1 MNTLELIIQNKTEFL
16 NYLKS
21 KFSLIH
27 NSNIFLRDLHYGL
40 MFYTQEKM
48 KKKLKYFAG
57 EELAKD
63 LASEFVKLGIFSAID
78 HQSWR
83 LNYQEFAL
91 PRIEKKAV

>member
-16 NYLKS
+16 SYLKS
-21 KFSLIH
+21 KFNLIH

-40 MFYTQEKM
+40 MFYTKETM

-63 LASEFVKLGIFSAID
+63 FASELVKQGIFSAID

-83 LNYQEFAL
+83 LNYPEFAL
-91 PRIEKKAV
+91 PRIEKKAP

>member
-1 MNTLELIIQNKTEFL
+1 MNTVESIIQNKTEFL

-27 NSNIFLRDLHYGL
+27 NSNIFLRDLQYGL
-40 MFYTQEKM
+40 KFYAQDKL
-48 KKKLKYFAG
+48 KKKLDYFSG
-57 EELAKD
+57 EDLAKQV
-63 LASEFVKLGIFSAID
+63 ASEFEKAGIFSPID

-91 PRIEKKAV
+91 PRVEKKAP